1 MKTVEMKRVSELCK
15 FDPME
20 FCVDPSWWGLEFV
33 SPAQEKEL
41 FEEAKKLAG
50 DVDGICVCFIHD
62 GNKTYVLAETWRD
75 ESVRI
80 ILFNAKVAIRPY
92 EEPELA
98 PIVRTSMGDL
108 PFYWTAPQVLY
119 KKGEIVQNW

>member
-62 GNKTYVLAETWRD
+62 GNKTYVLAET
-75 ESVRI
+75 
-80 ILFNAKVAIRPY
+80 
-92 EEPELA
+92 
-98 PIVRTSMGDL
+98 RTSMGDL